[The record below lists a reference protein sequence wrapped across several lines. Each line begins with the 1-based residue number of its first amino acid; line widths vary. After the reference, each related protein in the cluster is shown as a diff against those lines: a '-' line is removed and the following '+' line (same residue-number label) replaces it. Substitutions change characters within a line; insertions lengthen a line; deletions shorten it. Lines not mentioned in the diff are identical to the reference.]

1 MDQVIRVY
9 IGVVIIRTEL
19 EELTDVL
26 FWLSSSSELSS
37 DILIK
42 ASSASTQPSTHNR
55 LSWMSNVAHLRQNF
69 QSHDFDCKQRFCS
82 FFYEFSD
89 FFLT

>member
-19 EELTDVL
+19 EELADVL

-42 ASSASTQPSTHNR
+42 ASSASTQPLARNR

-69 QSHDFDCKQRFCS
+69 QSHDFDCKQW
-82 FFYEFSD
+82 
-89 FFLT
+89 